1 MPQVSNRIVQFNCL
15 YRWHATTSKAD
26 EEWINQLMKE
36 SGLNPNRVSDNSLLQ
51 PLLELTLRTCHI
63 DYRIAVQRQ
72 GERRQ
77 DEEHRDDGRQGSR
90 HRPFSFDFYG
100 VGFGYSSAITT
111 TQTFC
116 AQFEANERQVR

>member
-1 MPQVSNRIVQFNCL
+1 MPQVSNRIAQFNCL

-26 EEWINQLMKE
+26 EEWVNQLMKG
-36 SGLNPNRVSDNSLLQ
+36 SGLNPNRVSDRSLLQ
-51 PLLELTLRTCHI
+51 PLLELTLRTFHI

-77 DEEHRDDGRQGSR
+77 DEEHWDDGRQGSR

-100 VGFGYSSAITT
+100 VGFSCLSAITT